1 MSDIQN
7 ALLVE
12 DEALVAMI
20 AEDYLRDL
28 GYEPVCAKST
38 AEALAVIEN
47 GDALA
52 FAVVDVGLPD
62 GRGDDLALKMRQ
74 MRPDMPVILASGYDP
89 GELGAKFIGDDR
101 VRLMG
106 KPYTGADLT
115 KALTGLGLP
124 VTE

>member
-1 MSDIQN
+1 MPN

-28 GYEPVCAKST
+28 GYEPIAAKSA
-38 AEALAVIEN
+38 AEALAAIN
-47 GDALA
+47 GDAALA

-62 GRGDDLALKMRQ
+62 GRGDDLALTMRQ
-74 MRPDMPVILASGYDP
+74 LRPEMPVILASGYDP
-89 GELGAKFIGDDR
+89 GELGAKFTGDDK

-115 KALTGLGLP
+115 KALAGLGLS
-124 VTE
+124 TSQA